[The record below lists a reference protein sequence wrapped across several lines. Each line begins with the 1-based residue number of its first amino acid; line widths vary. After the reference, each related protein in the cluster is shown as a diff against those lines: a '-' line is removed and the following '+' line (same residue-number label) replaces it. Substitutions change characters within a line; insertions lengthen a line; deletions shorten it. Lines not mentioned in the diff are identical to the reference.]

1 MKLVRFLL
9 LVALLVIVEAAA
21 ATEQEEQ
28 KQGGCKDKASGD
40 ACTRS
45 DQAKSRKKRVVS
57 LPNQSSFTM
66 QSRLIVPQ
74 PPVGLYI
81 IWVRIRFFL
90 RSMFTEAV
98 NT

>member
-9 LVALLVIVEAAA
+9 LVALLVLVEAAA
-21 ATEQEEQ
+21 AKQEES

-40 ACTRS
+40 SCTRS
-45 DQAKSRKKRVVS
+45 DEAKSRQKRVVS
-57 LPNQSSFTM
+57 LPNTSAFVM

-81 IWVRIRFFL
+81 IWVRIRFFV